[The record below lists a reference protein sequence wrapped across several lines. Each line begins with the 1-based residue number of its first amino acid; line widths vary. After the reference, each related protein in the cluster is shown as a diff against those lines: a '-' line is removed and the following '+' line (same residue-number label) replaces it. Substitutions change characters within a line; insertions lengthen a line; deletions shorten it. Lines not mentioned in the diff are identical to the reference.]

1 MPPTYPRDR
10 VGQGMPADRRLTE
23 FLEEASRRKVVRTA
37 LMYGG
42 AGLALATGAE
52 YIFPALLL
60 PEWAFRLFIVLLIL
74 GFPIALAM
82 AWAFDVTPG
91 GVVRAERPDGEVR
104 SGAGNPPVAPAA
116 SPHPVRHAPV
126 PARPGSRESGRDGPA
141 DEHAEPAAPPDPERV
156 RKASLANLR
165 QEFLAPIDA
174 IAGYSQILLE
184 DAQGAGLEEAVEV
197 LGKMHRAGGELRS
210 MASSFL
216 DPDGILAT
224 SREDPAA
231 ISSHIRHEL
240 RNPVNALIGYGE
252 LLKEDGYV
260 AGDLRGLEA
269 DLDRLL
275 EAAHTVNGLI
285 GRIAAFPV
293 EDPHASE
300 ASAELEASAEVARDV
315 LAKIGPRARDG
326 TAIQDGT
333 LLVVD
338 DNATNR
344 DLLSRRLAREGFT
357 VAVAESGAK
366 ALEIVAERGI
376 DLVLLDV
383 LMPELDGVEVLRR
396 LKADTRTAAIPVI
409 MLTALDEIDS
419 AIGCIDMG
427 AEDFLPKSF
436 DPVLL
441 RVRINACLE
450 LRRLRQREKAFERSL
465 DEERALTEHLLAS
478 LCPAPFAAR
487 VLNGESDIAERIP
500 AATVVVGRFDGARR
514 SGADADP
521 RATVDRLRDLV
532 GRLEALAHTHG
543 VHVLRA
549 DGDGFAAASGL
560 DGDAERSPAAAA
572 SFALAALD
580 AIARASDGSGER
592 VGLRIGAH
600 TGPIT
605 AGLVRTGRLALDVW
619 GEGLRTARA
628 IASTAP
634 GGAIHVSPKLYAAL
648 RGTHRLDTVGEVEL
662 EEVGRMRLFAL
673 RGRNES

>member
-1 MPPTYPRDR
+1 
-10 VGQGMPADRRLTE
+10 MPADRRFRE

-42 AGLALATGAE
+42 VSLALATGAE

-60 PEWAFRLFIVLLIL
+60 PEGSFRLFIVLLIL

-82 AWAFDVTPG
+82 AWAFDMTPE
-91 GVVRAERPDGEVR
+91 GVVRAERPEGQAAP
-104 SGAGNPPVAPAA
+104 GAGNPPGARAA

-126 PARPGSRESGRDGPA
+126 PARPGSRDSGRDEPA
-141 DEHAEPAAPPDPERV
+141 DAHAEPAAPTAPPDPERV

-184 DAQGAGLEEAVEV
+184 DAQRAGLGAAAEV

-216 DPDGILAT
+216 DPEGILAT
-224 SREDPAA
+224 SRDDPAA

-260 AGDLRGLEA
+260 EGDLRGLEA

-275 EAAHTVNGLI
+275 ETAHTVNGLI

-293 EDPHASE
+293 EDPHAGE

-326 TAIQDGT
+326 TPIQEGT

-357 VAVAESGAK
+357 VAAAESGAR
-366 ALEIVAERGI
+366 ALEIIGERAI

-383 LMPELDGVEVLRR
+383 LMPEMDGVEVLRR
-396 LKADTRTAAIPVI
+396 LKAAPRTATIPVI

-419 AIGCIDMG
+419 AIACIEMG

-436 DPVLL
+436 DPALL

-450 LRRLRQREKAFERSL
+450 LRRLREREKAYERSL

-500 AATVVVGRFDGARR
+500 AASVVVGHFDGARR
-514 SGADADP
+514 SGTDPDP
-521 RATVDRLRDLV
+521 RATVERLRDLV
-532 GRLEALAHTHG
+532 GRLEALAPTHG
-543 VHVLRA
+543 VHILRA
-549 DGDGFAAASGL
+549 DGDGFAAVSGL
-560 DGDAERSPAAAA
+560 DGDAARSPVAAA

-580 AIARASDGSGER
+580 TTTRATDDSGEE
-592 VGLRIGAH
+592 VGVRIGAH

-605 AGLVRTGRLALDVW
+605 VGLVRTGRLALDVW
-619 GEGLRTARA
+619 GEGLRAARA
-628 IASTAP
+628 IAAAAP

-648 RGTHRLDTVGEVEL
+648 RATHRLDTVGEVEL
-662 EEVGRMRLFAL
+662 EEVGRMRIFAL
-673 RGRNES
+673 RGRNEP

>member
-1 MPPTYPRDR
+1 
-10 VGQGMPADRRLTE
+10 MPADRRLTE

-37 LMYGG
+37 LVYGG
-42 AGLALATGAE
+42 VSLALATGAE

-60 PEWAFRLFIVLLIL
+60 PEGAFRLFIVLLIL

-82 AWAFDVTPG
+82 AWAFDMTPG
-91 GVVRAERPDGEVR
+91 GVVRAEPTEGEVG
-104 SGAGNPPVAPAA
+104 SGAGNPPVARAA

-126 PARPGSRESGRDGPA
+126 PARPGSRDSGRDEPA
-141 DEHAEPAAPPDPERV
+141 DEHAEPTAPPDPERV

-197 LGKMHRAGGELRS
+197 LGKMHRAAGELRS

-300 ASAELEASAEVARDV
+300 GSAELEASAEVARDV
-315 LAKIGPRARDG
+315 LAKIGPRARAG
-326 TAIQDGT
+326 TAMQEGT

-436 DPVLL
+436 DPALL

-450 LRRLRQREKAFERSL
+450 LRRLRQRDKAFERSL

-500 AATVVVGRFDGARR
+500 AATVVVGRFDGARE
-514 SGADADP
+514 SGADTDP

-532 GRLEALAHTHG
+532 GRLEALALTHG
-543 VHVLRA
+543 VHMLRA

-560 DGDAERSPAAAA
+560 DGDAARSPAAAA

-580 AIARASDGSGER
+580 AIARATDGSGEQ